1 MNEFRVLGALA
12 RRGLAQ
18 TFRRP
23 QFLAP
28 IVIFPTLFLAANV
41 GGAGRATQLPQ
52 FPDVHGFLDFQ
63 TPAAIL
69 QATLLTG
76 VSTGIAIALDIEVG
90 FVDRLFTAPI
100 RRASFVLGRLATTGV
115 LGVLAAV
122 WFLVIALIFGA
133 HIKGGVLG
141 VVNVLALAGLAAMAF
156 GGLGAAL
163 ALKAGRASVVQGIFP
178 IVFVILFLSSAF
190 FPRALM
196 QEPANTIAAWN
207 PLSLIAKGLRDPI
220 VYGVSWDALGA
231 GLAGIAIVAAIAWAL
246 SGLALRSRLR
256 AA

>member
-1 MNEFRVLGALA
+1 MNELRVLTALA
-12 RRGLAQ
+12 RRALAQ

-41 GGAGRATQLPQ
+41 GGAGRATELPQ

-63 TPAAIL
+63 MPAAML

-90 FVDRLFTAPI
+90 FVDRLFAAPI
-100 RRASFVLGRLATTGV
+100 RRASFVLGRVAATGI
-115 LGVLAAV
+115 LGVLAGV
-122 WFLVIALIFGA
+122 WFMVIGLIFGA
-133 HIKGGVLG
+133 HIAGGVPAVLL
-141 VVNVLALAGLAAMAF
+141 VLALAGLASMAF
-156 GGLGAAL
+156 AGLGAAL

-220 VYGVSWDALGA
+220 IYGLSWESLGA
-231 GLAGIAIVAAIAWAL
+231 GLAGIAIVAAIASAL
-246 SGLALRSRLR
+246 TALALRSRLR